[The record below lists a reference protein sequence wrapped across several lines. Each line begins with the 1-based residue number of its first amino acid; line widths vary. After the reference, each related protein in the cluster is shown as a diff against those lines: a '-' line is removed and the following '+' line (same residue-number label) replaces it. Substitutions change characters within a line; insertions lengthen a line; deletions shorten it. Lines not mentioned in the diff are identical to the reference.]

1 MTDVLPVQRSLQ
13 EEVMST
19 RLTDVLITL
28 SNDPF
33 LAEEF
38 KKNPSCVV
46 GSTEISDDEKQLL
59 IDGNPEKID
68 TYLAAAKKKKKTKAQ
83 PQNKVVKSPAQ
94 PQNRKTLTDLP
105 EF

>member
-1 MTDVLPVQRSLQ
+1 MTDVLSIQRSLQ

-38 KKNPSCVV
+38 KTNPSCLV

-59 IDGNPEKID
+59 IDGNPERID
-68 TYLAAAKKKKKTKAQ
+68 TYLAAAKKKKKAQ
-83 PQNKVVKSPAQ
+83 PQNKKKGTVTK